1 MAKIDPHEM
10 YTASL
15 LVRGEIVDVAAIN
28 QDARKNSTK
37 LVEEL
42 EEPAR
47 HVNGGTGSKGFYS
60 EVGDTKIPKYKDLA
74 KAISVSNYA
83 LKQLPS
89 SAKIKKVW
97 QTGGTWASEIRK
109 FNPDTGTIK
118 NYNSSDVVLEIETL
132 GNNEATHFWG
142 LSLKKRGI
150 KDAEPTLLNKP
161 VVGNVGFMIGR
172 FTKGQVKNINDTKEK
187 FFREVLNIVSG
198 GTYKNQDISKM
209 SMAQVLKACDEI
221 FHGKRQFKNA
231 MLTGTGEFKGNKNIY
246 FEAMHDAFMG
256 YVNNPKNT
264 KPFFEEFFDLIF
276 KINLDA
282 YIKDSAFHF
291 SLITGVG
298 DYSISQNK
306 LEVEPASEKEGRL
319 VSEILRNMF
328 KDPDTTA
335 FKLKKQEGAKKL
347 HAWEPGAKAAK
358 LFYEMVIGHSPNDVS
373 IVDLEVRF
381 KGHLTTEPQFQVF
394 VNRIRQNGFAKHY
407 AKIAKEQAMGEK
419 RWE

>member
-10 YTASL
+10 YTAAL
-15 LVRGEIVDVAAIN
+15 LVRGEKIN
-28 QDARKNSTK
+28 VPQLNTDARKNSK
-37 LVEEL
+37 ELVEKL
-42 EEPAR
+42 ADAAM
-47 HVNGGTGSKGFYS
+47 HVNGGTGSKGFFS
-60 EVGDTKIPKYKDLA
+60 EVGDTKIPKFKDLA

-83 LKQLPS
+83 LDQLPNN
-89 SAKIKKVW
+89 AKIKKVW
-97 QTGGTWASEIRK
+97 QTGGTWAAEIRR

-132 GNNEATHFWG
+132 GKNEATHFWG

-172 FTKGQVKNINDTKEK
+172 FTPAQVKKINDNKDL
-187 FFREVLNIVSG
+187 FFREVLNIVTG
-198 GTYKNQDISKM
+198 GTYKKQDITKM
-209 SMAQVLKACDEI
+209 TLAQVLKACDEI
-221 FHGKRQFKNA
+221 FHGKRAFKNE
-231 MLTGTGEFKGNKNIY
+231 MLTGSGEFKGNKNIY
-246 FEAMHDAFMG
+246 FEAMNDAFLG

-282 YIKDSAFHF
+282 YINDSAFHF

-298 DYSISQNK
+298 DYSITQDK
-306 LEVEPASEKEGRL
+306 LEIEPASEKEGRL

-328 KDPDTTA
+328 KDPDVTS

-394 VNRIRQNGFAKHY
+394 VNRVRQNGFAKHY
-407 AKIAKEQAMGEK
+407 AKLSKTQALGET

>member
-10 YTASL
+10 YTAAL
-15 LVRGEIVDVAAIN
+15 LVRGEKIN
-28 QDARKNSTK
+28 VNDLNTNARKNTK
-37 LVEEL
+37 TLVEKL
-42 EEPAR
+42 ADAAM
-47 HVNGGTGSKGFYS
+47 HVNGGTGSQGFFS
-60 EVGDTKIPKYKDLA
+60 EVGDTKIPKFHDLA

-83 LKQLPS
+83 LDQLPS
-89 SAKIKKVW
+89 NAKIKKVW
-97 QTGGTWASEIRK
+97 QTGGTWASEIRR

-132 GNNEATHFWG
+132 GKNEATHFWG
-142 LSLKKRGI
+142 ISLKKRAI
-150 KDAEPTLLNKP
+150 KQAEPTLLNKP

-172 FTKGQVKNINDTKEK
+172 FTPAQVKNINESKDL
-187 FFREVLNIVSG
+187 FFREVLNIVTG
-198 GTYKNQDISKM
+198 GTYKKKDITKM
-209 SMAQVLKACDEI
+209 TLAQVLKACDEI
-221 FHGKRQFKNA
+221 FHGKRTFKNE
-231 MLTGTGEFKGNKNIY
+231 MLTGSGEFKGNKNIY
-246 FEAMHDAFMG
+246 FEAMNDAFLG

-282 YIKDSAFHF
+282 YIKDSSFHF
-291 SLITGVG
+291 SLITGIG
-298 DYSISQNK
+298 DYSISQDK

-319 VSEILRNMF
+319 VSEILRKMF
-328 KDPDTTA
+328 KDPDVTA
-335 FKLKKQEGAKKL
+335 FQLKKQEGAKKL

-394 VNRIRQNGFAKHY
+394 VNRVRQNGFAKHY
-407 AKIAKEQAMGEK
+407 AKVAKKEALGK
-419 RWE
+419 TRWE